1 MKGTEGKIMT
11 VAQENFS
18 HVAISIEQEIYART
32 FKTADSYSITSR
44 ISPLQ
49 YSGFASSILTR
60 TNLFAIS
67 FS

>member
-1 MKGTEGKIMT
+1 MT

-18 HVAISIEQEIYART
+18 HEAISIEQEIYART
-32 FKTADSYSITSR
+32 FKTARCYSIISR

-49 YSGFASSILTR
+49 YSGRFASSILTR